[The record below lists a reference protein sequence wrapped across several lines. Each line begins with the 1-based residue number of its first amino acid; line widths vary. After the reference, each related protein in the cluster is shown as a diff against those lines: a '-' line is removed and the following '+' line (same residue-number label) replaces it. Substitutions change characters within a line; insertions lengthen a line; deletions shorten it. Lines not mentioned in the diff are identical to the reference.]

1 MDSNVIVYASKDIQ
15 VETVRFH
22 LVVLM
27 ESMEFS
33 AWIMV
38 QLQVLLGT
46 VSAFVPMDIVEWDV
60 SRQMH
65 VSLDRME
72 FNVTME
78 VL

>member
-33 AWIMV
+33 A
-38 QLQVLLGT
+38 
-46 VSAFVPMDIVEWDV
+46 
-60 SRQMH
+60 
-65 VSLDRME
+65 
-72 FNVTME
+72 
-78 VL
+78 